1 MTVNKFNVSD
11 KQLTPVWLERAP
23 KNFRFFFLLS
33 VKSLGQYFLS
43 PNIFNL
49 KITAS
54 GIIYYSLTTV
64 YIMKVVFM
72 YYVFMQQLPPEILFM
87 QQLLFESL

>member
-72 YYVFMQQLPPEILFM
+72 QQLPPEILFM